1 MILRFTIPGDPRGKG
16 RPRFDSRSRRAYTDS
31 KTRAYER
38 WVAARAV
45 GAMAALGTW
54 AELEGPVE
62 LEVVAVKARPVA
74 LGSGPR
80 QLAPVKPDANNIAS
94 AILDGLTKAGA
105 WRDDAQVCRL
115 EAWTYYAAS
124 GEAPAVEVVVRS
136 L

>member
-62 LEVVAVKARPVA
+62 LEVVAVKARPV
-74 LGSGPR
+74 
-80 QLAPVKPDANNIAS
+80 KPDANNIAS